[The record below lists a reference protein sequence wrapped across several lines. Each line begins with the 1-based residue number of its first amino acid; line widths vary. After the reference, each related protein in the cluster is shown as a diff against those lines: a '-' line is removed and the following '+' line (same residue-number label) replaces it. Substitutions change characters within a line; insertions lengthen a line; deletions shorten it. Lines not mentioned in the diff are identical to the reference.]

1 MLFDTSV
8 RRELARTFGATM
20 VVIVTIVMT
29 IFLVRVLRHAAGGM
43 VAPQDVVLLLGYTA
57 LGELPAMLALSLF
70 VAVVVTLG
78 RMYRDSEMP
87 VWFASGVG
95 LSRFV
100 RPVLRTAWPVLLVVG
115 LLLLFARPW
124 SHQMGAELQQ
134 RYAQRADLARVTPG
148 VFQTSREGDRV
159 FFIERS
165 PEDVAGARDVFVLT
179 ERAGREEITTAL
191 SGRIEGLDGR
201 RYLVLEHGHHHVRD
215 SASGERAVAGFEQ
228 FRLLVSEAAAQR
240 AQERPPRE
248 QWTHELL
255 RDPQPHQQGE
265 LAWRLGMLL
274 GACNLALLAI
284 GLAAT
289 DPRRPSAWSLVFAL
303 MAFFVYYNLI
313 TLTQA
318 WVAAGRV
325 GLGVAL
331 LGLHGTVLAGALAL
345 IAWRERAA
353 VWPLRLRL
361 RRRSA

>member
-29 IFLVRVLRHAAGGM
+29 IFLVRVLRHAAGGL

-115 LLLLFARPW
+115 LLLLVARPW
-124 SHQMGAELQQ
+124 SHQMGAELQE
-134 RYAQRADLARVTPG
+134 RYTQRADLARVTPG
-148 VFQTSREGDRV
+148 VFQTSRDGQRV

-165 PEDVAGARDVFVLT
+165 PTDAAGARDVFVLT
-179 ERAGREEITTAL
+179 QRDGREEVTTAL
-191 SGRIEGLDGR
+191 SGRIEGIDGR

-215 SASGERAVAGFEQ
+215 GATGERAVTGFEQ

-240 AQERPPRE
+240 AQARPPRE

-255 RDPQPHQQGE
+255 RDPQPPKQGE
-265 LAWRLGMLL
+265 LAWRIGMLL

-303 MAFFVYYNLI
+303 LAFFTYYNLI
-313 TLTQA
+313 TLMQA
-318 WVAAGRV
+318 WVAAERV

-331 LGLHGTVLAGALAL
+331 LGLHGTVLVGALAL
-345 IAWRERAA
+345 IGWRERAA
-353 VWPLRLRL
+353 VWPLRLR
-361 RRRSA
+361 RRAA